1 MDVNVT
7 ACAQLRQDIGHILL
21 VISENHKAL
30 SNIVAVLMSLQD
42 EVNSL
47 RDTLRRQQATSFV
60 IQPPSASTGTAHAP
74 QASAPAHAA
83 PAAAHA
89 TTLAPSHAAATGPAH
104 AVSTPAHAAPVPAAP
119 SSSGFVAALTR
130 KRSHELRPTTEST
143 SSSTDRTSRKSS
155 KTSQ

>member
-30 SNIVAVLMSLQD
+30 SNIVAVLGGRARRVTSIVAVLMSLQD

-83 PAAAHA
+83 P
-89 TTLAPSHAAATGPAH
+89 P
-104 AVSTPAHAAPVPAAP
+104 PAAP

>member
-7 ACAQLRQDIGHILL
+7 VCAQLRQDIGHILL

-30 SNIVAVLMSLQD
+30 SNIVAVLGGRARRVSGIVAVLMSLQD

-60 IQPPSASTGTAHAP
+60 IQPPSASIGTAHAP
-74 QASAPAHAA
+74 QASAPAHAVSV
-83 PAAAHA
+83 PV
-89 TTLAPSHAAATGPAH
+89 HAAT
-104 AVSTPAHAAPVPAAP
+104 STPAHAAPVPAAS

>member
-7 ACAQLRQDIGHILL
+7 ACIQLRQDIGHILL

-30 SNIVAVLMSLQD
+30 SNIVAVLGGHARRVTSIVAVLMSLQD

-83 PAAAHA
+83 P
-89 TTLAPSHAAATGPAH
+89 
-104 AVSTPAHAAPVPAAP
+104 VPAAP